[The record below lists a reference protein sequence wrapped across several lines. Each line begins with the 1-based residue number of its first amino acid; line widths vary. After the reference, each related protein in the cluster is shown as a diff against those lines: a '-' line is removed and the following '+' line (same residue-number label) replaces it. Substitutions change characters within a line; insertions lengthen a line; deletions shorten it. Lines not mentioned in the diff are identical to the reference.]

1 MKDEL
6 LDSYESAA
14 VGAKLSKI
22 GFLAKHG
29 GMVNKKLKEILNEE
43 ECSIMDV
50 ESQSAA
56 LSATIAAE
64 ACGKRSFLSLDSISS
79 AKEFLT
85 ASYLR
90 LPIVAVSSDITA
102 ARDLGWLVF
111 LPENNQEILD
121 TVIQAYRVCEDSKV
135 LLPAVIKIDFPI
147 RENVLPPSDKSVSN
161 FLPKLRLKT
170 KLDLHNPMILNTDGD
185 FRDQQQKAMENAL
198 KAIGAVNEKWE
209 TKFKRFYPTVEE
221 YFPESDYLIVTAGS
235 DSPTAKAAVNK
246 LREQGE
252 SIGLVRIRSLRP
264 FPDIKVLEGKKV
276 AVIDRDISLGS
287 AGIIHSEL
295 GYSSYISKRPINERD
310 VFDIYNRLKASE
322 KEETVWIV

>member
-1 MKDEL
+1 MKGEL

-22 GFLAKHG
+22 GFLAVPG
-29 GMVNKKLKEILNEE
+29 TNTVNKKLKEIVNKE

-56 LSATIAAE
+56 LSAAIAAE
-64 ACGKRSFLSLDSISS
+64 ACGKRAFLSIDRIESTR
-79 AKEFLT
+79 EFLA
-85 ASYLR
+85 ASCMR

-102 ARDLGWLVF
+102 LRDLGWLVF
-111 LPENNQEILD
+111 LPESNQEILD
-121 TVIQAYRVCEDSKV
+121 TVIQAYRICEDSKV
-135 LLPAVIKIDFPI
+135 LLPAAIKVDFPI
-147 RENVLPPSDKSVSN
+147 RENILSPSEKSVDH
-161 FLPKLRLKT
+161 FLPKLRLKR
-170 KLDLHNPMILNTDGD
+170 LDLRNPLVLDNTC

-198 KAIGAVNEKWE
+198 KAIETVNEKWG
-209 TKFKRFYPTVEE
+209 TKFKRSYPAVEE
-221 YFPESDYLIVTAGS
+221 YFSESDYLLVVSGS

-264 FPDIKVLEGKKV
+264 FPDMKVLDGKKV

-287 AGIIHSEL
+287 AGIVSSEI
-295 GYSSYISKRPINERD
+295 GYSSFIATKPINEKD
-310 VFDIYNRLKASE
+310 VADIYSRLKASE
-322 KEETVWIV
+322 KEETVWML

>member
-14 VGAKLSKI
+14 MGAKLSKI

-29 GMVNKKLKEILNEE
+29 GMINKRLKELVDKE

-56 LSATIAAE
+56 LSAAIAAE
-64 ACGKRSFLSLDSISS
+64 ACGKRAFLSLDSISS
-79 AKEFLT
+79 AREFLT
-85 ASYLR
+85 ASYMR
-90 LPIVAVSSDITA
+90 LPIVAVLSDITA

-121 TVIQAYRVCEDSKV
+121 TVIQAYRICEDNKV
-135 LLPAVIKIDFPI
+135 LLPAIIKVDFPI
-147 RENVLPPSDKSVSN
+147 RENILPPSEKSVSN

-170 KLDLHNPMILNTDGD
+170 KLDPHNPTLLNTDGD
-185 FRDQQQKAMENAL
+185 FRNQQQKAMENAL
-198 KAIGAVNEKWE
+198 KVMETVNEKWK
-209 TKFKRFYPTVEE
+209 TKFKRLCPTVEE
-221 YFPESDYLIVTAGS
+221 YFPESDYLLVVSGS

-264 FPDIKVLEGKKV
+264 FPDMKVLEGKKI

-287 AGIIHSEL
+287 TGIIHSEL
-295 GYSSYISKRPINERD
+295 GYSNYISKRPINEKD
-310 VFDIYNRLKASE
+310 VFDIYNRLKTAE
-322 KEETVWIV
+322 KEENVWIL